1 MRMSKL
7 LKAESL
13 LRVLCLVLASMAAV
27 LIGLDTQTKTV
38 FFVRRK
44 ATVKDLEALW
54 ISTII
59 TSIAAGYHLLQFCR
73 CLAFAWLTK
82 NPCWSNKFMAWASF
96 LLDQGVTYVTFGGI
110 LAGMQASMIAV
121 TGMRALQ
128 WEKLC
133 NIYAR
138 FCDQVAAGLVCG
150 IAASL
155 SMAVVSSVSAY
166 HLFRL

>member
-1 MRMSKL
+1 MNKL
-7 LKAESL
+7 LKGESL
-13 LRVLCLVLASMAAV
+13 LRVFCLVLASMAAI
-27 LIGLDTQTKTV
+27 LIGMDTQTKTV

-59 TSIAAGYHLLQFCR
+59 TSVAAGYHLLQFCR
-73 CLAFAWLTK
+73 CLVFAWLMK

-110 LAGMQASMIAV
+110 LAALQASTIAV
-121 TGMRALQ
+121 TGIRALQ

-133 NIYAR
+133 NIYTR
-138 FCDQVAAGLVCG
+138 FCDQIGAGLICG

-155 SMAVVSSVSAY
+155 AMAVVSSVSAY